1 MNAEAAVVVF
11 LLISICPCSGADKKK
26 DAAKQAN
33 IIVQEIENKIRHGS
47 VSTIHITEDSET
59 EAVPPDISLHYEND
73 VLVCAVVTAPH
84 EVWVNTYKYYYRPN
98 GIPIKYLK
106 MTEGRPDAPARE
118 AIIYG
123 KDGSIVWKNVDRPNL
138 ETERIAEL
146 FTAINEIRKKSSRY

>member
-1 MNAEAAVVVF
+1 MSIKTAVLTSAF
-11 LLISICPCSGADKKK
+11 LLMSTCVGADEKD

-59 EAVPPDISLHYEND
+59 EAVPPDIRLHYEND

-123 KDGSIVWKNVDRPNL
+123 KDGSIVWKNVDQPNV